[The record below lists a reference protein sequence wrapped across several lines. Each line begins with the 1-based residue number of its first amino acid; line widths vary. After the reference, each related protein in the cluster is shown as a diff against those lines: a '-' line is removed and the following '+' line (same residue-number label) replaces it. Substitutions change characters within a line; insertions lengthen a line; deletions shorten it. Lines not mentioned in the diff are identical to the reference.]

1 MITIAE
7 YVYNPVQT
15 VQPNQNVLLQGS
27 IPCNK
32 GYVYHRD
39 GSGIL
44 TLRGIVNN
52 PTACFA
58 RYQVTFNGNIAVPS
72 DGTLGAI
79 AIALAIN
86 GEPVQTSRAIVTPA
100 AVAANPP
107 TTENFFNVTSTAI
120 ITVPKGCCLSVA
132 VENAS
137 EGATAADP
145 ATAILVQN
153 ANLVVDRIA

>member
-1 MITIAE
+1 MAE
-7 YVYNPVQT
+7 YVYNPVQR

-32 GYVYHRD
+32 GYVYHRE

-52 PTACFA
+52 PSSCFA

-72 DGTLGAI
+72 DGTLGPI
-79 AIALAIN
+79 AIALSIG
-86 GEPVQTSRAIVTPA
+86 GEPIQTSRAIVTPA
-100 AVAANPP
+100 AVATDPP

-120 ITVPKGCCLSVA
+120 ITVPRGCCLTVS
-132 VENAS
+132 VENVS
-137 EGATAADP
+137 EGLTAADVP
-145 ATAILVQN
+145 PAILVQN
-153 ANLVVDRIA
+153 ANLTIDRIA